1 MAQTEHYILNMGPQ
15 HPSTHGVLRVK
26 VELDGERIVHCTPV
40 MGYLHRG
47 IEKLMESRTY
57 TQCVPFTDRL
67 DYVSSMNNNWAFCGA
82 VEKLAGIEVPE
93 RAEYIRVICAELN
106 RIASHQVFIGS
117 LLIDLGAA
125 TGMIY
130 AFRDREKV
138 LDLFNIICGA
148 RMTCHYIRIGGVI
161 KDAQDEFLKETQK
174 FVDYVPQ
181 MLQEYDN
188 LFTGNEIFMERL
200 KGTSI
205 ITKEDALRFN
215 MSGPNIRA
223 SGHEYDIRKIDSY
236 GVYDR
241 FDFQVPT
248 GTKGDNWD
256 RYRIRFEEIRESA
269 RIIQQ
274 VLDSIPAG
282 PYMAKVPKVLKPA
295 KGDVYHR
302 VENTR
307 GELGFYIVSD
317 GTTKP
322 YRVHIHRPSFINLQA
337 LDTMCKGLLLADAV
351 AAYATVDPLMG
362 EVDCQGGRI
371 KCIMEYYILSPRT

>member
-181 MLQEYDN
+181 MLQEYDS

-205 ITKEDALRFN
+205 ISKEDALRFN

-274 VLDSIPAG
+274 ALDSIPAG

-362 EVDCQGGRI
+362 EVDC
-371 KCIMEYYILSPRT
+371 